1 MVLLLES
8 ITILV
13 ILATLSMK
21 GEQKKEERKKSVK
34 TEATKAK
41 ESLME
46 SDMF

>member
-21 GEQKKEERKKSVK
+21 GEQKKKSKKKISQNRGY
-34 TEATKAK
+34 
-41 ESLME
+41 
-46 SDMF
+46 

>member
-21 GEQKKEERKKSVK
+21 GEQKKKEKKISQNRGY
-34 TEATKAK
+34 
-41 ESLME
+41 
-46 SDMF
+46 